1 MPHLDKDEVK
11 SLESF
16 SVSSEIKVQPKDN
29 RKVPTIVKIE
39 NNKEVIPRPLS
50 PKPNFRK
57 DIDLGVDVIANPKKL
72 SSLNA
77 VTDEKIEG
85 TSYERMEENGLI
97 KKDENLHFLD
107 KEDYIDKLSVKSDDD
122 TSDISINDD
131 NSDNNDDN
139 SFGSS
144 KSSIKLTKEQ
154 IIQEKQS
161 LLLKLARLERRG
173 YIPSKKYSMHD
184 TYNELKTVTE
194 SLEYEKNRDDAIKL
208 QRKGLMTVISV
219 LEYLN
224 TSYNPF
230 DLYLDG
236 WTESV
241 FENLDDYD
249 DIFEELYEKYQTS
262 VKVSPE
268 IKLLGMVGGSA
279 LMFHFTKALFSKT
292 SNDVPNFNDV
302 MNNNPELKRKYVEA
316 ASKQYGNN
324 RRDTQK
330 SGGRGGGGG
339 GGGAGGLFGNIFN
352 MFGGDSGGGG
362 GGIGDL
368 LGGLMGGGSG
378 NPGPSSNNTGK
389 FEAPDNVADILNGFT
404 DDQTSTLDISNDEE
418 YSEISSSDLEQ
429 LKNIKP
435 MNN

>member
-16 SVSSEIKVQPKDN
+16 SMSSEIKATPKDN
-29 RKVPTIVKIE
+29 RKIPTIVKIE
-39 NNKEVIPRPLS
+39 NTKEVIPRPLS

-72 SSLNA
+72 TSLNA
-77 VTDEKIEG
+77 VTDEKIPG
-85 TSYERMEENGLI
+85 SSYERMEENGLI
-97 KKDENLHFLD
+97 KMNDDLHFLD
-107 KEDYIDKLSVKSDDD
+107 KEDYVDKRSVKSNEEDDNEID
-122 TSDISINDD
+122 ESSDISLNDND
-131 NSDNNDDN
+131 SDITRESYASD
-139 SFGSS
+139 

-194 SLEYEKNRDDAIKL
+194 SLEYEKNRDDSIKL
-208 QRKGLMTVISV
+208 QRKGLMTVVSV

-249 DIFEELYEKYQTS
+249 DIFEELYEKYQMS

-292 SNDVPNFNDV
+292 SNDIPNFNDV
-302 MNNNPELKRKYVEA
+302 MNNNPELKRQYVEA
-316 ASKQYGNN
+316 ASKQYG
-324 RRDTQK
+324 
-330 SGGRGGGGG
+330 
-339 GGGAGGLFGNIFN
+339 
-352 MFGGDSGGGG
+352 
-362 GGIGDL
+362 
-368 LGGLMGGGSG
+368 
-378 NPGPSSNNTGK
+378 
-389 FEAPDNVADILNGFT
+389 
-404 DDQTSTLDISNDEE
+404 
-418 YSEISSSDLEQ
+418 
-429 LKNIKP
+429 
-435 MNN
+435 